1 MLFILAMEPL
11 HLLFRY
17 AQNTGALSFLHGSC
31 ARFRMSLYA
40 NDAAVFIKPT
50 TQDLLMTKHI
60 LQIFGEATCLITN
73 MDKTK
78 IYPIRCQNL
87 DLSEMLGTNL

>member
-1 MLFILAMEPL
+1 
-11 HLLFRY
+11 
-17 AQNTGALSFLHGSC
+17 
-31 ARFRMSLYA
+31 MSLYA
-40 NDAAVFIKPT
+40 DDVAVFIKPT
-50 TQDLLMTKHI
+50 TQDLLMIKHI

-78 IYPIRCQNL
+78 NYPIRCQNL